1 MYPELKIERKNHEP
15 LTVQTVSADFMHYDD
30 LNGDKRANEH
40 AMRLCM
46 AYYYCEGK
54 DALSLKEV
62 KAWARENDVRVD
74 IVREDV
80 NPTQTDP
87 IAD

>member
-1 MYPELKIERKNHEP
+1 MYPEIKIDRKGHDS

-30 LNGDKRANEH
+30 LNGEKRANEH
-40 AMRLCM
+40 ALRLCM

-62 KAWARENDVRVD
+62 KAWARANDVRVD
-74 IVREDV
+74 IMREDV
-80 NPTQTDP
+80 DPTQTDP
-87 IAD
+87 TAD